1 MPLHVQKAH
10 STVRGVNGEKWK
22 GTLKIPCSHGAW
34 SSPWLLRGEG
44 YPQGGVS
51 FWSGGFEILVGD
63 RPTRRIE
70 SLLLLLLLL
79 LLHVLLNNLLN
90 VVELEIS
97 FPSSTCPAPSPTGST
112 HHSLRFF
119 QFYPQSFLH
128 THHFRTITPAP
139 PSTHLIL
146 FSSLQSVFLWST
158 NKKSILT
165 PSFQSSPPAIA
176 NSLSCSTPNSLQI
189 WSNLAPDLAVSASPS
204 LFRSLLRWL
213 FNCVLGAHRSV
224 SSGLRGLARSGQ
236 FVVNLREF
244 W

>member
-1 MPLHVQKAH
+1 MCKKLTRLCAVWTGRNEKGPWKHPVHTEHDPPRDCCAGKAIH
-10 STVRGVNGEKWK
+10 WEELVSGVVG
-22 GTLKIPCSHGAW
+22 LK
-34 SSPWLLRGEG
+34 SS
-44 YPQGGVS
+44 S
-51 FWSGGFEILVGD
+51 GD

-139 PSTHLIL
+139 PISHLIL

-158 NKKSILT
+158 NKKSIFT